1 MTQMTQMTQPFEQL
15 LAALRAS
22 EHTFVSIRRDI
33 HAHPELGFEET
44 RTADLVAAKLG
55 EWGYEVT
62 TGVGGTGVVG
72 QLRRGSST
80 ARIGLRA
87 DMDAL
92 PIQEA
97 TGLPYASTV
106 ARTMHACGHDGHT
119 AILLAAAH
127 HLARQGEFNGTLN
140 VIFQPAEE
148 GLGGAARMIDDG
160 LFTRFPCDQIFALH
174 NMPGVPVGHFALRHG
189 CLMASSDTVTITVTG
204 KGTHGAM
211 PQLGCDPVVAA
222 AGIVLAL
229 QTIVSRNV
237 EPTRAA
243 VVTIGAM
250 LAGDAPNVIPGTAT
264 LRLSVRALDAETR
277 NLLEARIRSIAELQA
292 QSYGATAQVEYRQ
305 ITHPLMNDHNAT
317 ELAIATIEALAGPRG
332 LTMLPDA
339 VMGSEDFSWMTD
351 QVPGCYV
358 MLGNGVES
366 KGGCAVHNPEYD
378 FNDAALS
385 WGAAYFVGLVQRYLR
400 IG

>member
-1 MTQMTQMTQPFEQL
+1 
-15 LAALRAS
+15 
-22 EHTFVSIRRDI
+22 
-33 HAHPELGFEET
+33 
-44 RTADLVAAKLG
+44 
-55 EWGYEVT
+55 
-62 TGVGGTGVVG
+62 
-72 QLRRGSST
+72 
-80 ARIGLRA
+80 
-87 DMDAL
+87 
-92 PIQEA
+92 
-97 TGLPYASTV
+97 
-106 ARTMHACGHDGHT
+106 
-119 AILLAAAH
+119 
-127 HLARQGEFNGTLN
+127 
-140 VIFQPAEE
+140 
-148 GLGGAARMIDDG
+148 
-160 LFTRFPCDQIFALH
+160 
-174 NMPGVPVGHFALRHG
+174 
-189 CLMASSDTVTITVTG
+189 
-204 KGTHGAM
+204 
-211 PQLGCDPVVAA
+211 
-222 AGIVLAL
+222 VLAL